1 MNIPLLRR
9 LSDANGQFVPL
20 AELGEDIDRVQA
32 ELYELE
38 DFGFAFERHPYY
50 GVAYRGPAERLCPD
64 QIEHELPTR
73 RVGRRIAVWNRVAS
87 TNDLAAS
94 AAGSLSNDGLVILA
108 EEQWAGRGRLG
119 RQWSASPRSSLLMSV
134 LLHTPSTL
142 DSTPWL
148 TALGAVAVAEVVAR
162 CSGREAL
169 IKWPND
175 VRVNGRKVAG
185 ILVER
190 GLGAVIGIGLN
201 VNIPEGSFPDELI
214 LSASSLQILCEAPLD
229 RSELARALI
238 RELDHWYD
246 LGISHGPGSLSARWR
261 ALSEHL
267 GRAVNV
273 KMPTGSLSGVLED
286 LDLEHGLIMTAP
298 DGLARRIN
306 LSDVLELAAA
316 EPTAPG

>member
-1 MNIPLLRR
+1 MNISLLRR
-9 LSDANGQFVPL
+9 LCDANGQFVAL
-20 AELGEDIDRVQA
+20 AQLGEDIDRVHA
-32 ELYELE
+32 ELDELD
-38 DFGFAFERHPYY
+38 DFGFALERHPYY

-64 QIEHELPTR
+64 QIEHELQTQR
-73 RVGRRIAVWNRVAS
+73 IGRRIAVWNRVAS

-94 AAGSLSNDGLVILA
+94 AAGSSSNDGLVILA

-119 RQWSASPRSSLLMSV
+119 RQWSAPARSSVLMSV
-134 LLHTPSTL
+134 LLDTPSTL
-142 DSTPWL
+142 DSTSWL

-162 CSGREAL
+162 FSGREPR

-175 VRVNGRKVAG
+175 VRVDGRKVAG

-201 VNIPEGSFPDELI
+201 VNIPQESFPDELI
-214 LSASSLQILCEAPLD
+214 RSASSLQILCGAPLD

-246 LGISHGPGSLSARWR
+246 LGILHGPGSLSARWR

-267 GRAVNV
+267 GRTVNV
-273 KMPTGSLSGVLED
+273 KMPTGSLAGVLEE
-286 LDLEHGLIMTAP
+286 LDLEQGLLVTAT
-298 DGLARRIN
+298 DGRALRIN
-306 LSDVLELAAA
+306 VSDVLALTAVEPAADV
-316 EPTAPG
+316 